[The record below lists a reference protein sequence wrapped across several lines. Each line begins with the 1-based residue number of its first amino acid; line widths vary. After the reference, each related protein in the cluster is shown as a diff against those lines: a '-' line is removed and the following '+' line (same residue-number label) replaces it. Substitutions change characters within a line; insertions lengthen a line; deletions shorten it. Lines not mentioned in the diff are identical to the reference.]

1 MLGNT
6 AQALIFRR
14 PFLFAFGRILKTVK
28 TIPLTIISLL
38 LLGGCVYA
46 ETPDGRIAILDLP
59 VQNETT
65 VNKNVTI
72 NAPPGTTV
80 IYQEAQPVSTVYP
93 RQRRYYR
100 Y

>member
-1 MLGNT
+1 M
-6 AQALIFRR
+6 
-14 PFLFAFGRILKTVK
+14 K

-72 NAPPGTTV
+72 NAPPSTTV

-93 RQRRYYR
+93 RPRRYYR